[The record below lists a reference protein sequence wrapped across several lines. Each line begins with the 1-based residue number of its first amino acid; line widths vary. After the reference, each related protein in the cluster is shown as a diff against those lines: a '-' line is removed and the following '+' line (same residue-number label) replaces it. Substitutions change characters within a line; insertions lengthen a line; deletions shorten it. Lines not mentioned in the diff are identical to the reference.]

1 MKRKRCAGFMM
12 ARRKALEVTE
22 QIPKILIIRQ
32 KEGDESVTILS
43 ICFCYDCFR
52 VGSRINFIH
61 SPVFIFLC
69 ISFKVWFVSVLIL
82 VFSLVVS
89 TTDLSNSD
97 SVQHI
102 QTTAMTLKQK

>member
-1 MKRKRCAGFMM
+1 MKRKRCAGFMR
-12 ARRKALEVTE
+12 ARRKALEVTK
-22 QIPKILIIRQ
+22 QIPRILIIRQ

-52 VGSRINFIH
+52 VGPRINFIH

-97 SVQHI
+97 SVQNI